1 MLATETECS
10 KYRIEMI
17 IHQREAEALESKV
30 SARFQ
35 GNLIPI
41 DEGRCTGSTSKLPG
55 YHPMPSARWGRGP
68 QLGGPGRLPMEPQNA
83 PRVKKWKKESAGS
96 PP

>member
-35 GNLIPI
+35 GNLISI
-41 DEGRCTGSTSKLPG
+41 DEKKKCMELYGTN
-55 YHPMPSARWGRGP
+55 
-68 QLGGPGRLPMEPQNA
+68 QRLM
-83 PRVKKWKKESAGS
+83 KKILKKEGEKYKFSFS
-96 PP
+96 FKISVQN

>member
-35 GNLIPI
+35 GNLISI
-41 DEGRCTGSTSKLPG
+41 DEKKKCMELYGTN
-55 YHPMPSARWGRGP
+55 
-68 QLGGPGRLPMEPQNA
+68 QRLMKKILKNEGEKYKFSLSFKISVQN
-83 PRVKKWKKESAGS
+83 
-96 PP
+96 